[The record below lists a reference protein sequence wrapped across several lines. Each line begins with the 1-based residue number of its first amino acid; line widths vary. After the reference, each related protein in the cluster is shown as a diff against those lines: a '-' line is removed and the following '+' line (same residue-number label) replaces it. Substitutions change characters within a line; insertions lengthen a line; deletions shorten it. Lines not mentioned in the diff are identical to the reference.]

1 MARKRPSWLVDF
13 LSFEGRGGAE
23 FCTRELRRISRRKKI
38 PPCSTNIMVD
48 MDEEDPLVEIGG

>member
-1 MARKRPSWLVDF
+1 MGG
-13 LSFEGRGGAE
+13 GRGGAE